1 MKKLILLTAL
11 TLSVVSSALAQT
23 AEFTIETLWQLKRIS
38 GTIVSP
44 NEKWLVYQSTSY
56 KVEAN
61 SGTTTTHLM
70 DLNTRVTKEILT
82 SGSWNLSWTAD
93 NKLTFLDNQGSNTVL
108 NSFDPAT
115 GATSLMF
122 NFTDTQIDGLVLSPD
137 GKRFATLEP
146 IKIRE
151 TVQDKYPDLPLA
163 KARIEES
170 LMYRHWNQWTGPTAA
185 HLFWYEAN
193 GSSFIKKGDVMR
205 GENFPSVTGPFGGIE
220 SACWSKDGSVLYY
233 STKKKAGKDFAE
245 STNSEI
251 YAFRTVDNITTTLSS
266 AHKGYDTD
274 PMINASGKTLAWLSM
289 DEDGNEAAK
298 NKLRIMDL
306 STRMEKE
313 LTLNWDL
320 SVESAAWH
328 PSKDI
333 IYLTAAVKG
342 TKMLFQADVATGKI
356 TQLTN
361 EVCDFVRVVPLKDRV
376 VLERQSMVDPTDIW
390 MFTPKTSNMEQL
402 TKINQDI
409 LSKYPKPT
417 VKEKWYT
424 TTDGKKM
431 LTWIILPPN
440 FNEDEVY
447 PTLLYCQGGPQSPV
461 SQYFSYRWNF
471 RVMAAHGYIVVAPNR
486 RGLPGFGEEWNAAIS
501 KDWGGQAMLDYLVAI
516 DSSVAQ
522 IPNID
527 KNRLGA
533 VGASYGGYSVY
544 YLAGIHNN
552 RFKAFVSHCGLFNL
566 ESWYGTTEEMFFAN
580 HDMGGPYWLPENKEM
595 YAKNSPHKMVD
606 NWNTPM
612 LVIHGGKDFR
622 VPETE
627 GMQAYQVLQMKK
639 IPSKYLYFPDEG
651 HWITKPQNGV
661 LWYREYFEWLDTYLK
676 TSK

>member
-1 MKKLILLTAL
+1 MKKLILLGAL

-56 KVEAN
+56 KMEAN
-61 SGTTTTHLM
+61 AGTTTTHLM

-82 SGSWNLSWTAD
+82 SGSWNLIWTAD
-93 NKLTFLDNQGSNTVL
+93 NKLAFLDSNGNNTLL
-108 NSFDPAT
+108 NSYDPAT
-115 GATSLMF
+115 GVTSLLF

-170 LMYRHWNQWTGPTAA
+170 LMYRHWNQWTGSTAL

-193 GSSFIKKGDVMR
+193 GNSFIKKGDVMR

-233 STKKKAGKDFAE
+233 STKKKAGKDFAV

-306 STRMEKE
+306 SSRMEKE

-320 SVESAAWH
+320 SVESAVWH

-333 IYLTAAVKG
+333 IYLTAAIKG

-390 MFTPKTSNMEQL
+390 MFTPKTGNMEQL
-402 TKINQDI
+402 TKINQEI
-409 LSKYPKPT
+409 LSKFPKPT

-431 LTWIILPPN
+431 LTWVILPPN
-440 FNEDEVY
+440 FNEDAVY

-471 RVMAAHGYIVVAPNR
+471 RVMASHGYIVVAPNR

-516 DSSVAQ
+516 DSSAAQ

-527 KNRLGA
+527 KNHMGA

-580 HDMGGPYWLPENKEM
+580 HDIGGPYWLPENKEM
-595 YAKNSPHKMVD
+595 YAKNSPHKMVE

-676 TSK
+676 AAK

>member
-1 MKKLILLTAL
+1 MKKLILLSVL
-11 TLSVVSSALAQT
+11 TLSLVSSALSQT

-44 NEKWLVYQSTSY
+44 NEKWLVYQATAY

-61 SGTTTTHLM
+61 SGTTTTYLM

-82 SGSWNLSWTAD
+82 SGSWNLSWTAE
-93 NKLTFLDNQGSNTVL
+93 NKLAFLDSEGDNTVL
-108 NSFDPAT
+108 KSYDPAN
-115 GATSLMF
+115 GSTSLLF

-163 KARIEES
+163 KARVEES
-170 LMYRHWNQWTGPTAA
+170 LMYRHWNQWTGPTAL

-193 GSSFIKKGDVMR
+193 GSSFLKKGDVMQ

-233 STKKKAGKDFAE
+233 STKKKAGKDFAV

-251 YAFRTVDNITTTLSS
+251 YAFRTIDNITTTLSS
-266 AHKGYDTD
+266 AHKGYDTE

-306 STRMEKE
+306 SSRMEKE

-320 SVESAAWH
+320 SVESAVWH

-333 IYLTAAVKG
+333 IYLTAAIKG
-342 TKMLFQADVATGKI
+342 TKMVFQADVATGKI

-361 EVCDFVRVVPLKDRV
+361 EVCDFVRVVPLKDRI

-390 MFTPKTSNMEQL
+390 LFTPKTNNMEQL

-431 LTWIILPPN
+431 LTWIIMPPN

-471 RVMAAHGYIVVAPNR
+471 RVMASHGYIVVAPNR

-527 KNRLGA
+527 KNHLGA